1 MEFLIGYN
9 GSDVSNSAL
18 SLVRD
23 HAKVFRARVSVLISM
38 EGGTGEAP
46 EDVSNASLK
55 LDYAKA
61 FLQEEGIAC
70 ETYQLAR
77 GRKPA
82 EDIVNFAEDNQIDLI
97 YVGIRKK
104 SKTQKLLLGSTAQ
117 YVILK
122 APCPVMTVK

>member
-9 GSDVSNSAL
+9 GSNVSKSAL
-18 SLVRD
+18 FLVRD
-23 HAKVFRARVSVLISM
+23 HAKVFNARVSVLVSM
-38 EGGTGEAP
+38 EGGAGETL
-46 EDVSNASLK
+46 EDVSNASLN

-61 FLQEEGIAC
+61 FLEEEGVAC

-82 EDIVNFAEDNQIDLI
+82 EDIVKFAEDNQIDLI
-97 YVGIRKK
+97 YVGIHKK

-122 APCPVMTVK
+122 APCPVLTVK

>member
-23 HAKVFRARVSVLISM
+23 HAKVFNARVSVLVSM
-38 EGGTGEAP
+38 EGGAGETP
-46 EDVSNASLK
+46 EDVNNASLN

-61 FLQEEGIAC
+61 FLEEEGVSC

-82 EDIVNFAEDNQIDLI
+82 EDIVKFAEDNQIDLI
-97 YVGIRKK
+97 YVGIKKK
-104 SKTQKLLLGSTAQ
+104 SNTQ
-117 YVILK
+117 
-122 APCPVMTVK
+122 